1 MISDYLRLQG
11 WDVMHIMG
19 IGKAEPHSYTEPARI
34 VNGKLN
40 YEPEFK

>member
-1 MISDYLRLQG
+1 MISDYLMSQG

-19 IGKAEPHSYTEPARI
+19 IGKAELHSYTGPARI

-40 YEPEFK
+40 YELEFK